1 MGTTEIW
8 DELPAEECQKM
19 YVEMAAKLPVGRVA
33 NALEVAESYL
43 YVMRETFGTGQV
55 IVVDGGGVL
64 I

>member
-19 YVEMAAKLPVGRVA
+19 YAEMAAKLPVGRVA
-33 NALEVAESYL
+33 NALQVAESYL
-43 YVMRETFGTGQV
+43 YLTGKTFGTGQV